1 MNPEPA
7 VQADQPFVMDVRIWR
22 GIVIALYLAAS
33 SASAVLAPGSGNDLV
48 RLPELVWIANIV
60 VVLAA
65 IALAR
70 ARASLRLQLALA
82 FAMPVLYV
90 VLLSGW
96 GAFFGESRVWAHVQM
111 LGFLLYTQFLGSV
124 VAFGIALAS
133 GVEIQRPVG
142 PSVFPRMFSVLGWV
156 LVAMWVYMH
165 GFELAAEYL
174 PGSRPYL
181 DGLLLRILWTAGMVA
196 WVLSPLWVVGSIALA
211 LSARRRKQG
220 PALSDVVVLLLVF
233 CLMGL
238 YIARV
243 FLLD

>member
-7 VQADQPFVMDVRIWR
+7 VQADQPFVMDGRIWR

-65 IALAR
+65 IALSR
-70 ARASLRLQLALA
+70 TRTSLGLQLALA

-96 GAFFGESRVWAHVQM
+96 GAYFGESRIWAHIQM

-133 GVEIQRPVG
+133 GVEI
-142 PSVFPRMFSVLGWV
+142 PSIFPRMFRRLGWA
-156 LVAMWVYMH
+156 LVAAWVYMH
-165 GFELAAEYL
+165 GFGLAAEYL
-174 PGSRPYL
+174 PGSQAFL
-181 DGLLLRILWTAGMVA
+181 DGVLLRILGTAVMFGG
-196 WVLSPLWVVGSIALA
+196 WVSPLWVVGAIGLA
-211 LSARRRKQG
+211 VSSFRRKQR
-220 PALSDVVVLLLVF
+220 PALADVAAVVLVF
-233 CLMGL
+233 CLMVL
-238 YIARV
+238 YLVLSI
-243 FLLD
+243 LLD